1 MQVLVR
7 VSALANSKWCV
18 EAFEPLYIPFG
29 ELDHSCI
36 KEYLVTVA
44 IEVSSLKT
52 LTVYVENLK

>member
-1 MQVLVR
+1 MR

-52 LTVYVENLK
+52 STVYVENLK

>member
-18 EAFEPLYIPFG
+18 EPLYIPFG

>member
-1 MQVLVR
+1 MR

-18 EAFEPLYIPFG
+18 EPLYIPFG

-52 LTVYVENLK
+52 STVYVENLK